1 MRALFA
7 ALVAVCLAV
16 PAAGQSIEFRPVLED
31 DAVVVMQS
39 RWPAGTAR
47 RSIPARPPQQPFW
60 PRARAADLLAFV
72 EGIAAEGLDPADYR
86 AGELRAAI
94 EAGPGMQL
102 NQVAAEIFVMVAQDL
117 RDGRTPVSARRAYLM
132 EDPDRDRLPL
142 TLLMQRALATADVAG
157 MLESLNPNHPD
168 FLALRHAL
176 SEAPAEDVELRAAI
190 RVNMDRW
197 RWLPRDL
204 GGQYL
209 IVNVPEYR
217 LRLMVNGFVVN
228 SYRTIVGTPGR
239 NATPQLSEMV
249 EGVIFNPTWTVPQS
263 IVVGEGLGNR
273 VLNNP
278 QWARSRGYTATRG
291 ANGYVSV
298 VQAPGPGNA
307 LGLMKLDMP
316 NRHAIFLHDTPSRQL
331 FEREE
336 RALSHGCIRTENAV
350 ELALTL
356 TAIGNAMPAQ
366 EALRVSES
374 GEYTRVPL
382 QQQVPVYIAYFT
394 MGRDLAGNLVSFSDI
409 YGRDAAVRASFAA
422 PRVARQ
428 DMVASH

>member
-1 MRALFA
+1 M
-7 ALVAVCLAV
+7 
-16 PAAGQSIEFRPVLED
+16 
-31 DAVVVMQS
+31 
-39 RWPAGTAR
+39 
-47 RSIPARPPQQPFW
+47 
-60 PRARAADLLAFV
+60 
-72 EGIAAEGLDPADYR
+72 
-86 AGELRAAI
+86 
-94 EAGPGMQL
+94 
-102 NQVAAEIFVMVAQDL
+102 
-117 RDGRTPVSARRAYLM
+117 
-132 EDPDRDRLPL
+132 
-142 TLLMQRALATADVAG
+142 
-157 MLESLNPNHPD
+157 
-168 FLALRHAL
+168 
-176 SEAPAEDVELRAAI
+176 
-190 RVNMDRW
+190 
-197 RWLPRDL
+197 
-204 GGQYL
+204 
-209 IVNVPEYR
+209 
-217 LRLMVNGFVVN
+217 
-228 SYRTIVGTPGR
+228 
-239 NATPQLSEMV
+239 
-249 EGVIFNPTWTVPQS
+249 
-263 IVVGEGLGNR
+263 
-273 VLNNP
+273 LNNP